1 MSQPCCFAHHRVTAE
16 SMPPERRMIARS
28 MGRTV
33 DRRRDARRAA
43 PGRRLPT
50 HKYLSQAR
58 PTGYAVTTS
67 SGGGRGQVVRVP
79 QDLEFV
85 LDSLDR
91 FALPLSE
98 PLAIPVAKD
107 REQMAQAVYDGFG
120 FTRGHQ
126 DRDDE
131 SRLVAHDKPV
141 ISEGHLMHLAVPLAE
156 CLADEGRDRRDHA
169 PDHIPV
175 LVRHQ
180 GSGHVFD
187 EEAVGTDHEDL

>member
-1 MSQPCCFAHHRVTAE
+1 MSQPCCFAHHSVTAE
-16 SMPPERRMIARS
+16 SMPPERRTIARS
-28 MGRTV
+28 MERTV
-33 DRRRDARRAA
+33 YRCRDARRAA

-50 HKYLSQAR
+50 HKYLSQAH
-58 PTGYAVTTS
+58 PAGCAVTTS
-67 SGGGRGQVVRVP
+67 SDRGRGQVVGVP
-79 QDLEFV
+79 EDLEFV

-98 PLAIPVAKD
+98 PLAVPVAKD
-107 REQMAQAVYDGFG
+107 REQMAQAVHDGFG
-120 FTRGHQ
+120 FTRGYQ

-131 SRLVAHDKPV
+131 SRLVAHDEPV
-141 ISEGHLMHLAVPLAE
+141 VPEGHLMDLAVPLRE

-180 GSGHVFD
+180 GS
-187 EEAVGTDHEDL
+187 